1 MKVKVGV
8 FQRRKV
14 PKVQDSKIAASSLK
28 FGLSIN
34 ITTPDARQSNRT
46 QSPLHGS
53 KFFKKK
59 WEHFPN
65 NQKS

>member
-14 PKVQDSKIAASSLK
+14 PKVKDLKIAASSLK

-34 ITTPDARQSNRT
+34 RTTPNAEQSNMT
-46 QSPLHGS
+46 KSPLHGS
-53 KFFKKK
+53 KFFKK
-59 WEHFPN
+59 N
-65 NQKS
+65 

>member
-34 ITTPDARQSNRT
+34 IMTPDARQSNIK

-53 KFFKKK
+53 KFFKK
-59 WEHFPN
+59 N
-65 NQKS
+65 